1 MTDVYSY
8 ASFSRKRAETY
19 TILQLCSVHGRIGS
33 GVSPALYQLVQNLPF
48 PVERYGPEI
57 TDYQPTFPSIS
68 IHEKY
73 SFDLHFTKDSKEQ
86 LLWGIKK
93 GLKDTNYIKSSS
105 GNCSQPLNFYH
116 VLLIMHPLPY

>member
-1 MTDVYSY
+1 MTDVYSF

-73 SFDLHFTKDSKEQ
+73 YL
-86 LLWGIKK
+86 IKIYCVFHDNK
-93 GLKDTNYIKSSS
+93 VN
-105 GNCSQPLNFYH
+105 
-116 VLLIMHPLPY
+116 LINVTRDAKCL